1 MFMRSSVL
9 SVSIVA
15 AMALSACDATPSTK
29 TTVTTTTEGPSAP
42 AATPQAA
49 PLTPS
54 GAATPLTIAE
64 SSQTDDGL
72 QWAAGVV
79 KVDDVSEGA
88 AKLFGVAGGDPAMN
102 GLQTYIAF
110 FQNPADGWAVYQ
122 IGDFLDY
129 TVLHQADGRVD
140 LDIHE
145 STMDEA
151 SGDIGDRH
159 RKIIVQWTSGGP
171 DTAPAS
177 VTVTPGQ

>member
-9 SVSIVA
+9 SVPVVA
-15 AMALSACDATPSTK
+15 LLALAACDATPTK
-29 TTVTTTTEGPSAP
+29 TTTVTTTEV
-42 AATPQAA
+42 AATPTVTPQAT

-54 GAATPLTIAE
+54 GAATPLTLAE

-79 KVDDVSEGA
+79 KVDDVAEGGA
-88 AKLFGVAGGDPAMN
+88 RLFGVAGGDPAMN

-110 FQNPADGWAVYQ
+110 FQNSADGWAVYQ

-129 TVLHQADGRVD
+129 TVLSQAEGRVD
-140 LDIHE
+140 LDVHE

-151 SGDIGDRH
+151 SGDIGSRH
-159 RKIIVQWTSGGP
+159 RKIIVQWTPGGP

-177 VTVTPGQ
+177 VTVTPAQ

>member
-1 MFMRSSVL
+1 MRSSVL
-9 SVSIVA
+9 SVSVAA
-15 AMALSACDATPSTK
+15 AMALSACDAKPSTK
-29 TTVTTTTEGPSAP
+29 TTVTTTTEGPTAP
-42 AATPQAA
+42 PTTTQAT

-54 GAATPLTIAE
+54 GAPTPLTTAE

-79 KVDDVSEGA
+79 KVDAITGES

-110 FQNPADGWAVYQ
+110 FQDPAMGWAIYP

-129 TVLHQADGRVD
+129 TVLSQSNGRVD
-140 LDIHE
+140 LDVHE

-151 SGDIGDRH
+151 TGNIGDRR
-159 RKIIVQWTSGGP
+159 RKIIVQWTQAAEE
-171 DTAPAS
+171 TAPTA

>member
-15 AMALSACDATPSTK
+15 ALTLSACDATPSAK
-29 TTVTTTTEGPSAP
+29 TTVTTITEGAAAP

-54 GAATPLTIAE
+54 GAATPLTIAG

-79 KVDDVSEGA
+79 KVDDVSEGS

-102 GLQTYIAF
+102 GLQTHIAF
-110 FQNPADGWAVYQ
+110 FQNPADGWAVYP

-129 TVLHQADGRVD
+129 TILSQAEGRVD

-145 STMDEA
+145 STIDEA
-151 SGDIGDRH
+151 SGDIGSRH

-177 VTVTPGQ
+177 VTVTPAR